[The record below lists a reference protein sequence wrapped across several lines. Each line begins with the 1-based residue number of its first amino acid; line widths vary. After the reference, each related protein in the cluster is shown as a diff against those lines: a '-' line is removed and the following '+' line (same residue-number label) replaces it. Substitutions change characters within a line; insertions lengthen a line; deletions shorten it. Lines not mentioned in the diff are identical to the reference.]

1 MAERLVAFVRG
12 LSSLVVLTALVAG
25 PPVAL
30 TVFVGW
36 PLPEGIPTLDELT
49 IGARSGIDPAVIIKT
64 LAIIGWLAWAQIALA
79 VLIETAAL
87 IRRTP
92 APRLPVMPGLQLGAG
107 RLLAGAALLFASLT
121 PTRPAVVP
129 LFATTPVTDVAPEPA
144 PSIVRP
150 ATVPAAAPIQEATAS
165 RTATVSYW
173 VERHDSWWQIAENTL
188 GDGLA
193 WQQVRALNTGRTMP
207 DGTTISP
214 ATEILQEGWTL
225 LVPAEP
231 ADYTAAESLT
241 VPPADVVVEEGD
253 NLWDLAE
260 DHLEDAIDRQAAN
273 AEIIPYWLD
282 VIDEN
287 RARLHDPTNPS
298 LIHPGQRLHL
308 PAHDKAAEPTPE
320 QNTDPPVADT
330 EPEPPAPPTDETGP
344 PALPGNPATTTPS
357 TTAPATAASTAPP
370 TTTPPEPEDPS
381 EKVAD
386 EGDTV
391 PIAGALGTAGTL
403 LAVGL
408 SAAVLRRR
416 RRREQHLLPGTTPPD
431 PPEALDELRTELNR
445 RADTDHIETLG
456 HAMAAIATAL
466 ARHRDDV
473 RARIVQASSEQIEV
487 YLSQPV
493 LPAPDGWRPEASGS
507 AWVLDDPEALELNA
521 HPPGAPTHPLLVSIG
536 RADREGQLYLD
547 LEAEGLINLHG
558 PVDAV
563 AGFLRSVLL
572 ELAVS
577 PFASGVGIYLCGDIP
592 GTPEPRPDRT
602 IGVDSWDAVADSAL
616 AWAQQT
622 RDLQATQRWATPPAG
637 RCDSEMPGD
646 LAPLVVVVGEQPDDE
661 RFDALCTAIS
671 ESIVPVVVIG
681 AGTDIEGATTIEL
694 TGDQLHIPALGL
706 TCTAQTISA
715 DTAHDAGELLA
726 VSEQIPE
733 PPEQL
738 ELTDTEPAARTNG
751 HRPTPSC
758 ESYSDPPYDVL
769 VKVLGDIEV
778 VGGNEALT
786 PKPTAIV
793 TYLALHNPASAERVE
808 DAIWSGP
815 AENRRKRLIN
825 TISDTRTALGA
836 KHLPPGRDGKY
847 HLGPGVIT
855 DLELLERRIHAV
867 ANQTGHA
874 VTETLRGALELV
886 TGPVFTYRN
895 ADRAAYAWVDT
906 DNWISSTE
914 LKVTSLAEDLAQRYL
929 DADDIDGAIWA
940 ASRGL
945 AAVPTHSRLTA
956 VLMRSH
962 AAAGDPH
969 VATTVYES
977 HLNALDALDLDDV
990 DPDVVDLYQELRTPR
1005 RSSDGDEEPSANSW
1019 R

>member
-12 LSSLVVLTALVAG
+12 LSSLVALTILVAG

-49 IGARSGIDPAVIIKT
+49 IGARSGIDPTVIIKT
-64 LAIIGWLAWAQIALA
+64 LAVIGWLAWAQIALS

-92 APRLPVMPGLQLGAG
+92 APHLPVMPGLQLGAG

-129 LFATTPVTDVAPEPA
+129 LVATTPITDVAPEHA

-150 ATVPAAAPIQEATAS
+150 STVPAATPIQDTTAS
-165 RTATVSYW
+165 STATVSYR
-173 VERHDSWWQIAENTL
+173 VERHDSWWQIAENSL

-193 WQQVRALNTGRTMP
+193 WQQIRALNTGRTMP
-207 DGTTISP
+207 DGTTITP
-214 ATEILQEGWTL
+214 TTEILLEGWNL
-225 LVPAEP
+225 LVPGNPDHAP
-231 ADYTAAESLT
+231 PDALT
-241 VPPADVVVEEGD
+241 VPPADVVVEPGD

-260 DHLEDAIDRQAAN
+260 DHLEEAIDRQAAN
-273 AEIIPYWLD
+273 AEITPYWLD

-287 RARLHDPTNPS
+287 RPRLHDPANPS

-308 PAHDKAAEPTPE
+308 PAHDQGAEPTLDE
-320 QNTDPPVADT
+320 TAAPPTAHP
-330 EPEPPAPPTDETGP
+330 EPESSAPPTDEAGS
-344 PALPGNPATTTPS
+344 PALPDDAATATPS
-357 TTAPATAASTAPP
+357 TTTPGTTASAAPP
-370 TTTPPEPEDPS
+370 TTTPSEPEDPS
-381 EKVAD
+381 EKLTD
-386 EGDTV
+386 EGDV
-391 PIAGALGTAGTL
+391 APIAGALGTAGTL

-416 RRREQHLLPGTTPPD
+416 RRREQHLLPGTSPPD

-466 ARHRDDV
+466 ARHRDDA
-473 RARIVQASSEQIEV
+473 RARIVQASSEHIEV

-507 AWVLDDPEALELNA
+507 AWVLDDPAILDPNA

-536 RADREGQLYLD
+536 RVDAEGQLYLD

-558 PVDAV
+558 PADAV
-563 AGFLRSVLL
+563 AGFLRSVLM

-577 PFASGVGIYLCGDIP
+577 PFASGAGIYLCGDIP

-602 IGVDSWDAVADSAL
+602 IRVDSWDAVADSAL

-637 RCDSEMPGD
+637 RCDSDLPGD

-661 RFDALCTAIS
+661 RFDALCTTIS

-681 AGTDIEGATTIEL
+681 AGTTIEGATTIQL
-694 TGDQLHIPALGL
+694 SDHQLHIPALGL
-706 TCTAQTISA
+706 TCTAQKISA
-715 DTAHDAGELLA
+715 ETAHDAGELLA

-751 HRPTPSC
+751 HRPTPPC
-758 ESYSDPPYDVL
+758 ESYTDPPYDIL

-793 TYLALHNPASAERVE
+793 TYLALHNPATAERVE

-836 KHLPPGRDGKY
+836 EHLPTGRDGKY

-855 DLELLERRIHAV
+855 DLELLERRVQAA

-874 VTETLRGALELV
+874 ATETLRGALELV

-914 LKVTSLAEDLAQRYL
+914 LKITGLAEDLAQRYL
-929 DADDIDGAIWA
+929 DADDVDGAIWA

-956 VLMRSH
+956 VLMRAH
-962 AAAGDPH
+962 AAAGDPD

-990 DPDVVDLYQELRTPR
+990 DPDLADLYQEIRAARRGTPR
-1005 RSSDGDEEPSANSW
+1005 
-1019 R
+1019 

>member
-1 MAERLVAFVRG
+1 VVERLGIFVRG
-12 LSSLVVLTALVAG
+12 LSSLVVLSALVVG

-49 IGARSGIDPAVIIKT
+49 TGARSGIDRAVIIKT
-64 LAIIGWLAWAQIALA
+64 LAVICWLAWAQIAVA

-92 APRLPVMPGLQLGAG
+92 APQLPVLPGMQLGAG
-107 RLLAGAALLFASLT
+107 RLIAGAALLFASLT
-121 PTRPAVVP
+121 PTRPVAVP
-129 LFATTPVTDVAPEPA
+129 LAATAPITDVAPAPH
-144 PSIVRP
+144 PSIDRAEP
-150 ATVPAAAPIQEATAS
+150 PAAATTIQEATAS
-165 RTATVSYW
+165 STATVSYR
-173 VERHDSWWQIAENTL
+173 VERNDSWWQIAENTL

-193 WQQVRALNTGRTMP
+193 WQQIRALNTGRTMP
-207 DGTTISP
+207 DGTTITP
-214 ATEILQEGWTL
+214 TTEILHEGWTL
-225 LVPAEP
+225 LVPGNPGHAP
-231 ADYTAAESLT
+231 PDALT
-241 VPPADVVVEEGD
+241 VPAADVIVEPGD

-273 AEIIPYWLD
+273 AEITPYWLD

-287 RARLHDPTNPS
+287 RPRLHDPANPS

-308 PAHDKAAEPTPE
+308 PAHGQVAEPSLAETEAPP
-320 QNTDPPVADT
+320 TADP
-330 EPEPPAPPTDETGP
+330 EPESPAPPTDQTGT
-344 PALPGNPATTTPS
+344 PALPDDPATATPS
-357 TTAPATAASTAPP
+357 TTAPATTAG
-370 TTTPPEPEDPS
+370 TTPSTTSPPKPEDSS
-381 EKVAD
+381 EDLTD
-386 EGDTV
+386 ESDIV
-391 PIAGALGTAGTL
+391 SIAGALGTAGTL

-408 SAAVLRRR
+408 CAAVLRRR
-416 RRREQHLLPGTTPPD
+416 RRREQHLPPGATPPD

-445 RADTDHIETLG
+445 RADTDHTETLG

-466 ARHRDDV
+466 ARHRDDA
-473 RARIVQASSEQIEV
+473 RARIVQASGEQIEV

-493 LPAPDGWRPEASGS
+493 LPAPDGWRAEASGS
-507 AWVLDDPEALELNA
+507 AWVLDDPATLGPNA

-536 RADREGQLYLD
+536 RADAEGQLYLD

-558 PVDAV
+558 PADAV

-577 PFASGVGIYLCGDIP
+577 PFATGAGIYLCGDIP

-602 IGVDSWDAVADSAL
+602 IRVDSWDAVADSAL

-622 RDLQATQRWATPPAG
+622 RDLQAKQRWATPPAG
-637 RCDSEMPGD
+637 RCDSELPGD

-661 RFDALCTAIS
+661 RFDALCTTIS

-681 AGTDIEGATTIEL
+681 AGTNIEGATTIKVS
-694 TGDQLHIPALGL
+694 GDQLDIPALGL

-751 HRPTPSC
+751 HRPPPSC
-758 ESYSDPPYDVL
+758 ESYTDPPYDVL
-769 VKVLGDIEV
+769 VKVLGEIEV

-836 KHLPPGRDGKY
+836 EHLPPGRDGKY

-855 DLELLERRIHAV
+855 DLELLERRIQAA
-867 ANQTGHA
+867 ANQTGPA
-874 VTETLRGALELV
+874 ATETLRGALELV

-914 LKVTSLAEDLAQRYL
+914 LKITGLAEDLAQRYL

-956 VLMRSH
+956 VLMRAH
-962 AAAGDPH
+962 AAAGDPG

-990 DPDVVDLYQELRTPR
+990 DPDLADLYQEIRAARSGTPR
-1005 RSSDGDEEPSANSW
+1005 
-1019 R
+1019 